1 MEKVEEKKKSELKKD
16 DRKGKERVEEV
27 VQMVAVFAEC
37 GGDMKISL
45 MQDPGMDRE
54 GREGQMRGGGKGRR
68 GRRGRG
74 VL

>member
-1 MEKVEEKKKSELKKD
+1 
-16 DRKGKERVEEV
+16 
-27 VQMVAVFAEC
+27 MVAVFAEC

-45 MQDPGMDRE
+45 MQEPGMDWE
-54 GREGQMRGGGKGRR
+54 GREGQMEGKGGR